1 MCYALKSTQ
10 NSDTLSGAYSLFVNQ
25 CDQEPAHL
33 TTIPKDRTSKILKRS
48 LFIYRYSI
56 MMHYDTTDTQ
66 PGLLTLILN

>member
-33 TTIPKDRTSKILKRS
+33 TTIPKDRTSKILKRN
-48 LFIYRYSI
+48 LIYLSIFDHDALRY
-56 MMHYDTTDTQ
+56 D
-66 PGLLTLILN
+66 